1 MRAECLAAVTRAIGR
16 QLTQVET
23 REIEQRMARAMR
35 TLAAKDPAAWRQLSK
50 DDRLA
55 AAAQSAASEI
65 VGEAHLKQQR
75 QALTILAHARIAQNL
90 KDQAARGIKGLDALN
105 RIIGFFADGKSRGTS
120 IEYQAKAIAA
130 DSIRQMLTTLEASH
144 PKWFGLYENKEG
156 VEAIIKE
163 LFHENSGDPDARA
176 GAQQFHEVAEGLRQR
191 FNRAGGDIGKLE
203 GWDLPHHHSQPRV
216 AKAGRKQWKADILP
230 MLDRRR
236 YLNEDGSVMNTDQ
249 LSQFLDHAW
258 ETIATGGANKAS
270 PGAFRGSGARANR
283 GNESR
288 QIHFKDAQ
296 SYIDYQKSY
305 GERSLYEVLV
315 GHIEGVSK
323 DVAMVEGMGPNPDH
337 TYRYFRDSILADEK
351 LADPTR
357 VGKLDEQAI
366 RTDALYNEVAGK
378 RLPVASEHLAKAF
391 DTLRSWLIAA
401 RLGSSV
407 ITSFSDDATLHL
419 TGRVNQLPAMQ
430 LLANELH
437 ALNRLN
443 KTEERMANRA
453 GLALNSM
460 LASLNRFGQGTLGA
474 SWSKKL
480 ANATLRASG
489 LNAMTEARR
498 RAFGTTMYGAIGAIT
513 RSARN
518 LAALDP
524 HDYRILL
531 SKGISDTDFAIWQKA
546 QLEDWG
552 GGNKTM
558 LTPDAIYRVSDADID
573 SVIASQHASIQAKA
587 QAEIDKLNARNAQDA
602 QWLTKR
608 AQDFGTWLADART
621 KIAQRLADRGGKIDE
636 QTSQHL
642 QALDDRVA
650 KLQKTLDAAE
660 GGWMTPEGDMPGVD
674 SSRPVSFYGKTS
686 LRKMGR
692 DEGRAAQAI
701 QQLEQQASQLLRE
714 AESAKKAHRD
724 ALFAELADKGAQ
736 RLKGIDEFRRRA
748 DERAAR
754 RQAVADRI
762 ANNVAPDMSHARV
775 RARQQAA
782 TRLLAT
788 VLEETDTA
796 VIEPGARERT
806 ISGGQMQRGTWKG
819 ELTRS
824 FFLFKSFPMAMIMRH
839 WERGMSMPN
848 TGGKAAYLA
857 TLMAATTV
865 MGMASLQVSELLA
878 GRDPRNMNPAAKGGT
893 RNWIAAML
901 KGGSLGIYGD
911 FLFSDATQH
920 GGSPLATLEGPVLG
934 EVEDMFN
941 LTQGNIMRA
950 AQGKKTHFGAEA
962 VKMVKG
968 NTPGASLWYAK
979 SALDHL
985 IFQRLQEYFS
995 PGYLSS
1001 MRARARQQF
1010 NQTYWWDPG
1019 DPTPDR
1025 VPDAQAAWQN

>member
-16 QLTQVET
+16 QLTQGET
-23 REIEQRMARAMR
+23 REIEQRMVRAMR

-120 IEYQAKAIAA
+120 IEYQAKAVAA

-337 TYRYFRDSILADEK
+337 TYRHFRDSILADEK
-351 LADPTR
+351 LADPTK

-498 RAFGTTMYGAIGAIT
+498 RAFGTTMMGAIGSIT
-513 RSARN
+513 RSARD

-524 HDYRILL
+524 HDYRILH
-531 SKGISDTDFAIWQKA
+531 SKGITDTEFKVWKLA
-546 QLEDWG
+546 QLENWG
-552 GGNKTM
+552 GGNNTM
-558 LTPDAIYRVSDADID
+558 LTPDAIYRVP
-573 SVIASQHASIQAKA
+573 
-587 QAEIDKLNARNAQDA
+587 
-602 QWLTKR
+602 
-608 AQDFGTWLADART
+608 
-621 KIAQRLADRGGKIDE
+621 
-636 QTSQHL
+636 
-642 QALDDRVA
+642 
-650 KLQKTLDAAE
+650 DAAISHLGE
-660 GGWMTPEGDMPGVD
+660 P
-674 SSRPVSFYGKTS
+674 R
-686 LRKMGR
+686 
-692 DEGRAAQAI
+692 Q
-701 QQLEQQASQLLRE
+701 LRE
-714 AESAKKAHRD
+714 
-724 ALFAELADKGAQ
+724 
-736 RLKGIDEFRRRA
+736 
-748 DERAAR
+748 
-754 RQAVADRI
+754 
-762 ANNVAPDMSHARV
+762 
-775 RARQQAA
+775 QAA

-806 ISGGQMQRGTWKG
+806 ISGGMTQRGTWKG

-878 GRDPRNMNPAAKGGT
+878 GRDPRNMNPIAKGGV

-950 AQGKKTHFGAEA
+950 AQGQKTHFGAEA

-968 NTPGASLWYAK
+968 NMPGASLWYAK

-1025 VPDAQAAWQN
+1025 APDAQAAWQN